1 MTSSTRCT
9 IHPAFDA
16 DYCPVCGTATPIG
29 DRALDAQE
37 LSALLPME
45 IRAADFVART
55 RDMIADTDERDQD
68 PFLLDALIARE
79 IVR

>member
-1 MTSSTRCT
+1 
-9 IHPAFDA
+9 
-16 DYCPVCGTATPIG
+16 
-29 DRALDAQE
+29 
-37 LSALLPME
+37 ME